1 MPATDA
7 KDTIRERL
15 NIADVI
21 GEVVSLKAAGK
32 AQMKGLC
39 PFHSEKT
46 PSFHVHVDRGFF
58 YCFGCQAKGD
68 IFDFVMQTQALSFPE
83 ALKVLG
89 DRAGVEVVSQAPKD
103 NKRRDLIEV
112 NQLAAAYFRSALS
125 QEAKAYLLERGLS
138 EQSIADFEIGFAPDS
153 WDALLKF
160 ALTKGVR
167 EADLLSLGLIIENE
181 RGRRYDRFRNRIMF
195 PIKDALGRIVG
206 FSGRVLDD
214 SLPKYM
220 NSPESELFRKSEL
233 LYGLDRARGA
243 VRRTREVIVVE
254 GYTDVI
260 ALHQVGLDNAV
271 AALGATL
278 TTEQGDALERL
289 DARLVYLAFDADE
302 AGQRAILAGLDQTVG
317 RRLMVR
323 AVSVPFGKDPAE
335 VVLGGHLEEFRAAL
349 GQGASEVEFRFQRV
363 LARHDAASVDG
374 KLAILDELQGVLR
387 PRELYDPV
395 ASEMRRL
402 VIDSLSID
410 EARLDDWL
418 ASNSQRRISRTE
430 VKAMSRAG
438 RELDQR
444 KRVEAEVISLMLL
457 EPDRLRARFEGLRDV
472 NEVGASPLPSEVG
485 GPSGTQAGP
494 EADETPLSRFARA
507 CLRHD
512 FDVDAVLADV
522 SGHEVGAYVLQRLLE
537 GEQND
542 DDRIDVDLQLSRALS
557 RLRELALDGH
567 KEDSRG
573 RLLKRRE
580 EIARLMSEMAAPHGA
595 ELDRRELDE
604 LYRELTEIQGVLA
617 AREAERRSRV
627 TPTVRGRKRS

>member
-21 GEVVSLKAAGK
+21 GAVVSLKAAGK

-214 SLPKYM
+214 SLP
-220 NSPESELFRKSEL
+220 
-233 LYGLDRARGA
+233 
-243 VRRTREVIVVE
+243 
-254 GYTDVI
+254 
-260 ALHQVGLDNAV
+260 
-271 AALGATL
+271 
-278 TTEQGDALERL
+278 
-289 DARLVYLAFDADE
+289 
-302 AGQRAILAGLDQTVG
+302 
-317 RRLMVR
+317 
-323 AVSVPFGKDPAE
+323 
-335 VVLGGHLEEFRAAL
+335 
-349 GQGASEVEFRFQRV
+349 
-363 LARHDAASVDG
+363 
-374 KLAILDELQGVLR
+374 
-387 PRELYDPV
+387 
-395 ASEMRRL
+395 
-402 VIDSLSID
+402 
-410 EARLDDWL
+410 
-418 ASNSQRRISRTE
+418 
-430 VKAMSRAG
+430 
-438 RELDQR
+438 
-444 KRVEAEVISLMLL
+444 
-457 EPDRLRARFEGLRDV
+457 
-472 NEVGASPLPSEVG
+472 
-485 GPSGTQAGP
+485 
-494 EADETPLSRFARA
+494 
-507 CLRHD
+507 
-512 FDVDAVLADV
+512 
-522 SGHEVGAYVLQRLLE
+522 
-537 GEQND
+537 
-542 DDRIDVDLQLSRALS
+542 
-557 RLRELALDGH
+557 
-567 KEDSRG
+567 
-573 RLLKRRE
+573 
-580 EIARLMSEMAAPHGA
+580 
-595 ELDRRELDE
+595 
-604 LYRELTEIQGVLA
+604 
-617 AREAERRSRV
+617 
-627 TPTVRGRKRS
+627 